1 MMWLFLIQ
9 QILKYTI
16 LNTQTMATKYQN
28 LSDYDSDLMPDK
40 NKVSNQQYS
49 IAVADWNSKI
59 THNLLQ
65 GAIDSL
71 IDNGVKESKIKII
84 HVPGTFELTFAAKQ
98 LLNDVDSIND
108 NVKAPK
114 YAAVIVLGCV
124 IQGDTPHFD
133 YVCQGVTQ
141 GISSL
146 NTKTNGCPVIFG
158 VLTTN
163 TLQQAL
169 DRAGGKDGN
178 KGVEAAITAIK
189 MANIVW

>member
-1 MMWLFLIQ
+1 
-9 QILKYTI
+9 
-16 LNTQTMATKYQN
+16 MATQYQN
-28 LSDYDSDLMPDK
+28 LSDYNPDLMPDK
-40 NKVSNQQYS
+40 KKVSTQQYA

-59 THNLLQ
+59 THSLLQ

-71 IDNGVKESKIKII
+71 VENGVELSQIKIV

-98 LLNDVDSIND
+98 LLDDYYCIIDGIKVH
-108 NVKAPK
+108 K
-114 YAAVIVLGCV
+114 YSAIIVLGCV

-133 YVCQGVTQ
+133 YVCQGVTY
-141 GISSL
+141 GISNL
-146 NTKTNGCPVIFG
+146 NTRTDGCPVIFG

-169 DRAGGKDGN
+169 DRAGGKHGN
-178 KGVEAAITAIK
+178 KGIEAAVTAIK

>member
-1 MMWLFLIQ
+1 
-9 QILKYTI
+9 
-16 LNTQTMATKYQN
+16 MATQYQN
-28 LSDYDSDLMPDK
+28 LSDYDADKMPDK
-40 NKVSNQQYS
+40 KKVSEQQYA
-49 IAVADWNSKI
+49 IAVADWNPQI
-59 THNLLQ
+59 TYTLLQ

-71 IDNGVKESKIKII
+71 IENGVHPNQIKVV

-98 LLNDVDSIND
+98 LLEDYYCLID
-108 NVKAPK
+108 NEKKYK

-133 YVCQGVTQ
+133 YVCQGVTY
-141 GISSL
+141 GISNL
-146 NTKTNGCPVIFG
+146 NTRPNGCPVIFG

-169 DRAGGKDGN
+169 DRAGGIHGN